1 MTDNHGN
8 SIIKVALN
16 LILTCLVSGCIIGV
30 VFFITGPIAADKAEQ
45 MKQDSMKALVADA
58 DKFVPV
64 QGEADTFI
72 AEKGGKPV
80 AYIIPTAPKGYG
92 GPIKMLTAVAADGTV
107 IDYTVLSAN
116 ETPGLGDKGAKSPF
130 KDQFKG
136 KKIDGLEVTKEPNQP
151 NKIQA
156 LTGATISSRAFSAGV
171 KEAIEKAA
179 ALSGQS
185 ASSQPAAGA
194 TKGGNK

>member
-8 SIIKVALN
+8 SIVKIALN
-16 LILTCLVSGCIIGV
+16 LILTCLVSGCIIGA
-30 VFFITGPIAADKAEQ
+30 VFYVTGPIAADKAEQ

-92 GPIKMLTAVAADGTV
+92 GPIKMLTAVSADGTV
-107 IDYTVLSAN
+107 IDYAVLSAN

-136 KKIDGLEVTKEPNQP
+136 KKIENMEVTKEPNQP
-151 NKIQA
+151 DKIQA
-156 LTGATISSRAFSAGV
+156 LTGATISSRAFTLGV
-171 KEAIEKAA
+171 RQAIEKAA
-179 ALSGQS
+179 QLSGQS
-185 ASSQPAAGA
+185 VAPMPTAGA

>member
-72 AEKGGKPV
+72 AEKGGSERIRRP
-80 AYIIPTAPKGYG
+80 
-92 GPIKMLTAVAADGTV
+92 D
-107 IDYTVLSAN
+107 
-116 ETPGLGDKGAKSPF
+116 
-130 KDQFKG
+130 
-136 KKIDGLEVTKEPNQP
+136 
-151 NKIQA
+151 
-156 LTGATISSRAFSAGV
+156 
-171 KEAIEKAA
+171 
-179 ALSGQS
+179 
-185 ASSQPAAGA
+185 
-194 TKGGNK
+194 